1 MKFISIYTQQLG
13 DEALFNM
20 DNIIFIDEPSRAVR
34 FVGGEVYHTNE
45 EGIYKLLVAAMEE
58 Q

>member
-1 MKFISIYTQQLG
+1 MKFIRIYTCQLG

-20 DNIIFIDEPSRAVR
+20 DNIIFIGEQSRAVR

-45 EGIYKLLVAAMEE
+45 EGIAKLLDAAKEE
-58 Q
+58 E